1 MFFAGRLKSVWHFV
15 LLSYVWQ
22 PRQVD
27 FGSSVIK
34 MNDLGTLTGHMMGN
48 LNSESW
54 FSKEL
59 LFISYNVLMDI
70 SL

>member
-1 MFFAGRLKSVWHFV
+1 MSGNPGRWTLEV
-15 LLSYVWQ
+15 
-22 PRQVD
+22 P
-27 FGSSVIK
+27 VIK